1 MNKPTVAIVGRPN
14 VGKSTVF
21 NRLVGERL
29 SIVDDMSGVTR
40 DRIYAGAEWLGHQFN
55 LIDTGGIDL
64 SDQPFSVQITEQAEI
79 AIDEADVIIFLTSLS
94 EGLTSED
101 EQVAKLLYKTDKPVL
116 LAVNKVDNLEQRQEI
131 YDFYALGLGEPH
143 PISGV
148 HGTGFGDLLDAII
161 DKFPKNLP
169 AEDENLIKFSLI
181 GRPNVGKSSL
191 VNAILGEERVIVSN
205 ISGTTRDSI
214 NTKFVDGEDKFLMVD
229 TAGLKKRGKFY
240 ENTDHYANLR
250 AMSAIDK
257 SDVVL
262 VVLNAEEGIR
272 EQDKHIAGYAH
283 DAGKGVIILVNKW
296 DTIKKNNYTLQNFE
310 ELVRNE
316 FEFLNYAPI
325 LFVSAKTHQRLTKIP
340 MLVKQV
346 YSNRNRRIKSS
357 VLNEVIN
364 DAIAVTPAPTKN
376 GKRLRIYYITQVRT
390 TPPTFVLFVNDPEL
404 LHFSYERFLNRKI
417 RQSFDF
423 IGTPIK
429 IIARARK

>member
-21 NRLVGERL
+21 NRLVGEKL

-148 HGTGFGDLLDAII
+148 HGTGFGDLLDAVV

-296 DTIKKNNYTLQNFE
+296 DTIKKDNYTLQNFE

-340 MLVKQV
+340 ALVKQV
-346 YSNRNRRIKSS
+346 YNNRNRRIKSS
-357 VLNEVIN
+357 ILNEVIN

-390 TPPTFVLFVNDPEL
+390 APPTFVLFVNDPEL

-417 RQSFDF
+417 RQAFDF
-423 IGTPIK
+423 TGTPIK

>member
-21 NRLVGERL
+21 NRLVGEKL

-148 HGTGFGDLLDAII
+148 HGTGFGDLLDAVV

-214 NTKFVDGEDKFLMVD
+214 NTKFFDGEDKFLMVD

-296 DTIKKNNYTLQNFE
+296 DTIKKDNYTLQNFE

-340 MLVKQV
+340 ALVKQV

-390 TPPTFVLFVNDPEL
+390 APPTFVLFVNDPEL

-417 RQSFDF
+417 RQAFDF
-423 IGTPIK
+423 TGTPIK

>member
-148 HGTGFGDLLDAII
+148 HGTGFGDLLDAVV

-169 AEDENLIKFSLI
+169 VEDENLIKFSLI

-296 DTIKKNNYTLQNFE
+296 DTIKKDNYTLQNFE

-340 MLVKQV
+340 ALVKQV
-346 YSNRNRRIKSS
+346 YNNRNRRIKSS
-357 VLNEVIN
+357 ILNEVIN

-390 TPPTFVLFVNDPEL
+390 APPTFVLFVNDPEL

-417 RQSFDF
+417 RQAFDF
-423 IGTPIK
+423 TGTPIK

>member
-1 MNKPTVAIVGRPN
+1 MI
-14 VGKSTVF
+14 
-21 NRLVGERL
+21 
-29 SIVDDMSGVTR
+29 
-40 DRIYAGAEWLGHQFN
+40 
-55 LIDTGGIDL
+55 
-64 SDQPFSVQITEQAEI
+64 
-79 AIDEADVIIFLTSLS
+79 
-94 EGLTSED
+94 
-101 EQVAKLLYKTDKPVL
+101 
-116 LAVNKVDNLEQRQEI
+116 
-131 YDFYALGLGEPH
+131 FYALGLGEPH

-148 HGTGFGDLLDAII
+148 HGTGFGDLLDAVV

-296 DTIKKNNYTLQNFE
+296 DTIKKDNYTLQNFE

-340 MLVKQV
+340 TLVKQV
-346 YSNRNRRIKSS
+346 YNNRNRRIKSS
-357 VLNEVIN
+357 ILNEVIN

-390 TPPTFVLFVNDPEL
+390 APPTFVLFVNDPEL

-417 RQSFDF
+417 RQAFDF
-423 IGTPIK
+423 TGTPIK

>member
-148 HGTGFGDLLDAII
+148 HGTGFGDLLDAVV

-296 DTIKKNNYTLQNFE
+296 DTIKKDNYTLQNFE

-340 MLVKQV
+340 ILVKQV
-346 YSNRNRRIKSS
+346 YNNRNRRIKSS
-357 VLNEVIN
+357 ILNEVIN

-390 TPPTFVLFVNDPEL
+390 APPTFVLFVNDPEL

-417 RQSFDF
+417 RQAFDF
-423 IGTPIK
+423 TGTPIK

>member
-148 HGTGFGDLLDAII
+148 HGTGFGDLLDAVV

-296 DTIKKNNYTLQNFE
+296 DTIKKDNYTLQNFE

-340 MLVKQV
+340 TLVKQV
-346 YSNRNRRIKSS
+346 YNNRNRRIKSS
-357 VLNEVIN
+357 ILNEVIN

-390 TPPTFVLFVNDPEL
+390 APPTFVLFVNDPEL

-417 RQSFDF
+417 RQAFDF
-423 IGTPIK
+423 TGTPIK

>member
-21 NRLVGERL
+21 NRLVGEKL

-148 HGTGFGDLLDAII
+148 HGTGFGDLLDAVV

-169 AEDENLIKFSLI
+169 AEDENSIKFSLI

-296 DTIKKNNYTLQNFE
+296 DTIKKDNYTLQNFE

-340 MLVKQV
+340 TLVKQV
-346 YSNRNRRIKSS
+346 YNNRNRRIKSS
-357 VLNEVIN
+357 ILNEVIN

-390 TPPTFVLFVNDPEL
+390 APPTFVLFVNDPEL

-417 RQSFDF
+417 RQAFDF
-423 IGTPIK
+423 TGTPIK

>member
-21 NRLVGERL
+21 NRLVGEKL

-148 HGTGFGDLLDAII
+148 HGTGFGDLLDAVV

-191 VNAILGEERVIVSN
+191 VNAILGKERVIVSN

-296 DTIKKNNYTLQNFE
+296 DTIKKDNYTLQNFE

-340 MLVKQV
+340 TLVKQV
-346 YSNRNRRIKSS
+346 YNNRNRRIKSS
-357 VLNEVIN
+357 ILNEVIN

-390 TPPTFVLFVNDPEL
+390 APPTFVLFVNDPEL

-417 RQSFDF
+417 RQAFDF
-423 IGTPIK
+423 TGTPIK

>member
-148 HGTGFGDLLDAII
+148 HGTGFGDLLDAIV

-214 NTKFVDGEDKFLMVD
+214 NTKFIDSEDKFLMVD

-296 DTIKKNNYTLQNFE
+296 DTIKKDNYTLQNFE

-340 MLVKQV
+340 ALVKQV
-346 YSNRNRRIKSS
+346 YNNRNRRIKSS
-357 VLNEVIN
+357 ILNEVIN

-390 TPPTFVLFVNDPEL
+390 APPTFVLFVNDPEL

-417 RQSFDF
+417 RQAFDF
-423 IGTPIK
+423 TGAPIK
-429 IIARARK
+429 IISRARK

>member
-148 HGTGFGDLLDAII
+148 HGTGFGDLLDAVV

-296 DTIKKNNYTLQNFE
+296 DTIKKDNYTLQNFE

-340 MLVKQV
+340 ALVKQV

-357 VLNEVIN
+357 ILNEVIN

-390 TPPTFVLFVNDPEL
+390 APPTFVLFVNDPEL

-417 RQSFDF
+417 RQAFDF
-423 IGTPIK
+423 TGTPIK

>member
-148 HGTGFGDLLDAII
+148 HGTGFGDLLDAVV

-214 NTKFVDGEDKFLMVD
+214 NTKFFDGEDKFLMVD

-296 DTIKKNNYTLQNFE
+296 DTIKKDNYTLQNFE

-340 MLVKQV
+340 ALVKQV

-357 VLNEVIN
+357 ILNEVIN

-390 TPPTFVLFVNDPEL
+390 APPTFVLFVNDPEL

-417 RQSFDF
+417 RQAFDF
-423 IGTPIK
+423 TGTPIK